1 MLHKTSKR
9 IFNSEVLHYSWPLT
23 THAQGEQPYKA
34 AAKARFAV
42 WKVKWKENVYF
53 KKVESQ
59 KG

>member
-9 IFNSEVLHYSWPLT
+9 IFNSEVLHYSW
-23 THAQGEQPYKA
+23 PYKA

-53 KKVESQ
+53 KKVKSQ